1 MLVVSLLLH
10 AAPVSAGRASTGGAG
25 RGAAAAGRGASME
38 TGGTGSAPVTGG
50 RHARIRRPCGARG
63 ARCVGGGSSLDANGF
78 ESESLL
84 VVDATPGSAQVFLD
98 GRLWEWQW
106 QGDLQP
112 LWWLLG
118 VGGLGI
124 LIVVLALWA
133 LVSLAPVVLALV
145 GAALGIRWLAG
156 ATRRSRPDRA
166 VQILRERYARGEIG

>member
-1 MLVVSLLLH
+1 MTLV
-10 AAPVSAGRASTGGAG
+10 AGAG
-25 RGAAAAGRGASME
+25 GLAG
-38 TGGTGSAPVTGG
+38 
-50 RHARIRRPCGARG
+50 
-63 ARCVGGGSSLDANGF
+63 
-78 ESESLL
+78 LL
-84 VVDATPGSAQVFLD
+84 PLLGPGPA

-106 QGDLQP
+106 QGDFQP

-166 VQILRERYARGEIG
+166 VQILRERYARGEIGKDEFDAKLRDLGGG

>member
-1 MLVVSLLLH
+1 MTLV
-10 AAPVSAGRASTGGAG
+10 AGAG
-25 RGAAAAGRGASME
+25 LLAGLF
-38 TGGTGSAPVTGG
+38 P
-50 RHARIRRPCGARG
+50 
-63 ARCVGGGSSLDANGF
+63 
-78 ESESLL
+78 LL
-84 VVDATPGSAQVFLD
+84 GPEPD

-166 VQILRERYARGEIG
+166 VQILRERYARGEIDKDEFDAKLRDLGGG